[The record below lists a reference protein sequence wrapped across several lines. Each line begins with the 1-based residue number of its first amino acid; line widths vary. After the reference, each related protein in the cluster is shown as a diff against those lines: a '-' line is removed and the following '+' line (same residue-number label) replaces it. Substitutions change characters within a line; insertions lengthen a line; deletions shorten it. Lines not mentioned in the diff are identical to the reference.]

1 MEKEY
6 RRVIADSAIT
16 SSKSYN
22 DFLYG
27 WIVLNSVEE
36 TGIRFI
42 LKKDF
47 VYTQLEEELEMSR
60 KTMAKYFDYLV
71 EIGAIV
77 EGKDR
82 WIISEL
88 GDKGFWIERDILER
102 IIEMKVRYALSIY
115 VYLVKGYYVA
125 GQPQLVVLMENVKG
139 FIGVST
145 NIRSNNYIVADIFEA
160 YREMGLLNCQLW
172 YDKDTNK
179 RFYKLMGVGKTNYF

>member
-36 TGIRFI
+36 NGIRFI

-60 KTMAKYFDYLV
+60 KTMAKYFDYLI